1 MRKSD
6 CSGSPAFSM
15 VLEAKS
21 LRPPQPL
28 TRQETGP
35 STDLPG
41 RSEGGELAV
50 SAGCT
55 GPLGPVHESCPE
67 RWLSSST
74 TSYWSSATR
83 CLWRRSGPA
92 PHRRFEGPRA
102 SHKGALCCDQA
113 RFQLFTP
120 LAALFAGRAGAGRG
134 LLPAPPP
141 PRGQGLTPHPGP
153 LHRLQPLTPLTASDA
168 AYKPLTPVSFRCQ
181 VQLCSEWGKCAE
193 EPG

>member
-1 MRKSD
+1 MGNRPRLRLLGPSGFEDTRLPASMRKSD

-21 LRPPQPL
+21 LRPPQYAQVTSRGGLSSQLASRPW

-83 CLWRRSGPA
+83 CLWRRSGPD

-102 SHKGALCCDQA
+102 SHKGADI
-113 RFQLFTP
+113 
-120 LAALFAGRAGAGRG
+120 
-134 LLPAPPP
+134 LL
-141 PRGQGLTPHPGP
+141 RPGP
-153 LHRLQPLTPLTASDA
+153 LPALHATGRHLRWQGRRGARTTSGSASA
-168 AYKPLTPVSFRCQ
+168 SR
-181 VQLCSEWGKCAE
+181 
-193 EPG
+193 PGAHASP